1 VSGAPGARLAQA
13 HRLLPRD
20 RHPPGGAGALKPE
33 AEIRE
38 ALRSWILAHA
48 RGGSDQELRDDTPI
62 LDAGFLSSLDVV
74 ELVLFIENLRGAE
87 VDVDAIEPEALT
99 SLDTLIQTFFEADGP

>member
-1 VSGAPGARLAQA
+1 VSRAPAPRLPQAR
-13 HRLLPRD
+13 RLLPRD
-20 RHPPGGAGALKPE
+20 RPPRGGAGALKPE
-33 AEIRE
+33 SEIRE

-48 RGGSDQELRDDTPI
+48 RGGAGQELRDDTPI

-99 SLDTLIQTFFEADGP
+99 SLDTLVQTFFEAGGA